1 MQIFLKIKLFVLFA
15 LSIVRNIW
23 FIILIL
29 ILLSYSS
36 LFLLQKIGS
45 LSTQLVTAASALNAQ
60 KVKHKIELKKAIAK
74 EKVKSRLRQ
83 AIVAVPFVGSVA
95 FAAMEIN
102 DLRIWK
108 KENPGKSDADYAC
121 ETAQLSAE
129 VLEDVLAEIPD
140 LNKSEINKTLLSL
153 IGDCDS
159 HKKQ

>member
-1 MQIFLKIKLFVLFA
+1 MQILFKIKLFVLLA
-15 LSIVRNIW
+15 LSIVKNIW
-23 FIILIL
+23 FVFSML

-36 LFLLQKIGS
+36 LFFLQKIGS

-95 FAAMEIN
+95 YAAMEIN

-108 KENPGKSDADYAC
+108 KENPGKSDGDYAC

-140 LNKSEINKTLLSL
+140 FNRVDINRALSSL
-153 IGDCDS
+153 IGDCDP
-159 HKKQ
+159 HKKP

>member
-1 MQIFLKIKLFVLFA
+1 MQIFFKIKLLVLLA

-23 FIILIL
+23 FVISIIL
-29 ILLSYSS
+29 LLLYSS

-45 LSTQLVTAASALNAQ
+45 LSPQLITAASALSAQ

-121 ETAQLSAE
+121 ETAQLSTE

-140 LNKSEINKTLLSL
+140 FNRSDINKTLSSL
-153 IGDCDS
+153 IGDCDP
-159 HKKQ
+159 HTKP

>member
-1 MQIFLKIKLFVLFA
+1 VQIFLKIKLFVLLA

-23 FIILIL
+23 FIISIL
-29 ILLSYSS
+29 ILFSYSS

-60 KVKHKIELKKAIAK
+60 KVKHKIELKKAVAK
-74 EKVKSRLRQ
+74 EKAKSRLKQ

-95 FAAMEIN
+95 YAAMEIN

-159 HKKQ
+159 HKKP